1 MEKKEVLKK
10 ASSLFISKNALGFWI
25 PTFVLALFIAFLYH
39 QGRATQEE
47 GKTSYKVSGYF
58 SGGNG
63 GSDLDVRR
71 IRWHKHHGFER
82 VVFDCYQYKG
92 VLGKNSYVL
101 SNSVG
106 VYEIGKDKKGALEI
120 DGELKGYR
128 NLSAHIPSFSHSKLI
143 NGFEVLPEE
152 NEGYLFTIKLKKA
165 TPYRVFTLQNPGR
178 IVIDLK
184 D

>member
-1 MEKKEVLKK
+1 MEKKEILKK
-10 ASSLFISKNALGFWI
+10 VSSLFISKNALSFWI
-25 PTFVLALFIAFLYH
+25 PALVLAMFIAFLYM
-39 QGRATQEE
+39 QGQTTQGEE
-47 GKTSYKVSGYF
+47 ESDYKKSGYF
-58 SGGNG
+58 EGGNG
-63 GSDLDVRR
+63 GSDLDIRR
-71 IRWHKHHGFER
+71 IRWHKHNGFER
-82 VVFDCYQYKG
+82 VVFDCYQYNG

-106 VYEIGKDKKGALEI
+106 VYEIGKDKKDALEI

-128 NLSAHIPSFSHSKLI
+128 DISAKVPTFTHSKLI
-143 NGFEVLPEE
+143 DGFEVLPEDG
-152 NEGYLFTIKLKKA
+152 GYLFTIKLKKS